1 MHYTIKVQ
9 FKQLKCIFPFAIM
22 VYVIIRRANM
32 SGNSN
37 KEINAAYV
45 ASWKE
50 KNPKLLELETDGKYL
65 KYKNEKLDISNIYMQ
80 DVLINPNTF
89 NDIPYMEVQ
98 DLFMIIKLHVYAIHV
113 KEKQLQEKVRRLKE
127 YEPRSIG

>member
-1 MHYTIKVQ
+1 
-9 FKQLKCIFPFAIM
+9 
-22 VYVIIRRANM
+22 M

-65 KYKNEKLDISNIYMQ
+65 KYKEEKIDIQDIYMQ
-80 DVLINPNTF
+80 DVLINPHLF
-89 NDIPYMEVQ
+89 NNISYIEADI
-98 DLFMIIKLHVYAIHV
+98 LFNIIKLHVYAIQV
-113 KEKQLQEKVRRLKE
+113 KEKELEEKVRRMKE
-127 YEPRSIG
+127 YEYRPNG